1 MDMAIWVQA
10 IATCVL
16 VIVTVILVI
25 ANIGLA
31 KATKKYADISGRIAD
46 YTKQY
51 VEESKNYVTATH
63 AMVDEMKKDREER
76 IKPCVTM
83 SLSKV
88 VQVYVLRFANVG
100 GSPAYGIEISCG
112 PNIKIPVI
120 NRLYQNNEI
129 SLPIGNEEFFGRK
142 GIGGIK
148 VNIKY
153 KDRAG
158 NPYNDEAA
166 FTLGL
171 AKEGIETMIFRA
183 IDDMRGSLDYI
194 SKNLPG
200 KFLKNP

>member
-1 MDMAIWVQA
+1 MSIDICLQNIQA
-10 IATCVL
+10 IGSFLLFGATGLLVL
-16 VIVTVILVI
+16 TNRKLVK
-25 ANIGLA
+25 ANQDLVNEV
-31 KATKKYADISGRIAD
+31 R
-46 YTKQY
+46 
-51 VEESKNYVTATH
+51 
-63 AMVDEMKKDREER
+63 KDREEK
-76 IKPCVTM
+76 IKPYITM

-112 PNIKIPVI
+112 PDIKIPII

-129 SLPIGNEEFFGRK
+129 SLSMGNEEFFGRK

-171 AKEGIETMIFRA
+171 AQEGIEAKIF
-183 IDDMRGSLDYI
+183 GVLDRMEVNLGFI
-194 SKNLPG
+194 KNKLPEKPLG
-200 KFLKNP
+200 R